1 MSMCNETNPFIL
13 LVCLG
18 SGASWL
24 LGGLGSGEGG
34 VLGSK
39 ILSVGLMVCDL
50 MFGRG
55 LDTGLFR
62 DLELDLEVSRF
73 RYRFVG
79 IS

>member
-1 MSMCNETNPFIL
+1 
-13 LVCLG
+13 
-18 SGASWL
+18 L

-39 ILSVGLMVCDL
+39 TLSVCLIFCEL

-62 DLELDLEVSRF
+62 DLELDLEGSRF
-73 RYRFVG
+73 R
-79 IS
+79 